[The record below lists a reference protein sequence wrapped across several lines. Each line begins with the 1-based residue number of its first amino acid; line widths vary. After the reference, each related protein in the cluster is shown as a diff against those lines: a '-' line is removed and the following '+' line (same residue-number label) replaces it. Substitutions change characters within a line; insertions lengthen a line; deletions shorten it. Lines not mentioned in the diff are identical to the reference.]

1 MLRIHFTSEDL
12 MRVRLAP
19 GADPWWEAMLSA
31 RQIDL
36 LGGPLVYDEW
46 RSQVRSALCSEAREY
61 LRVAPSGRLGLRT
74 SAGGGADLIEG
85 RDAALRAYH
94 EQAIAPY
101 WSVLRRE
108 VDADIATRARILTS
122 AGTAAL
128 LASTHP
134 SITWREPVLS
144 IDSSVERDVYLAGRG
159 LTVQPAFFCWRSP
172 LALSGPGFAP
182 VLVCP
187 IPHRMSSL
195 RSSGTDEHE
204 RALAA
209 LLGRTRGAVLVA
221 LTYGAST
228 SELARQLGVS
238 RPSAS
243 EHVGVLREAG
253 LVTSRRERTS
263 VWHTLTPL
271 GHAVLDAGT
280 APPDA
285 GQRSR
290 VRARA

>member
-1 MLRIHFTSEDL
+1 MLRIHFTSDDL

-19 GADPWWEAMLSA
+19 GPDPLWEAMLSA
-31 RQIDL
+31 RQFHL
-36 LGGPLVYDEW
+36 RGGPLAFDDW
-46 RSQVRSALCSEAREY
+46 RSRVRSVLSSEAREY
-61 LRVAPSGRLGLRT
+61 LRLVPS
-74 SAGGGADLIEG
+74 
-85 RDAALRAYH
+85 RDRRRPARAYH
-94 EQAIAPY
+94 DQAIAPY
-101 WSVLRRE
+101 WSALRRD
-108 VDADIATRARILTS
+108 VDADIADRARILTS

-128 LASTHP
+128 LASVHP

-144 IDSSVERDVYLAGRG
+144 IETRAERDLQLEGRG
-159 LTVQPAFFCWRSP
+159 LTLQPAFFCWRTP
-172 LALSGPGFAP
+172 FALDGPGAAP
-182 VLVCP
+182 LLVYP
-187 IPHRMSSL
+187 IPRRTASLQPSSA
-195 RSSGTDEHE
+195 DQHE

-228 SELARQLGVS
+228 SELASQLGVS

-243 EHVGVLREAG
+243 EHAAVLREAG
-253 LVTSRRERTS
+253 LVASRRERNS

-280 APPDA
+280 TLPD
-285 GQRSR
+285 SR